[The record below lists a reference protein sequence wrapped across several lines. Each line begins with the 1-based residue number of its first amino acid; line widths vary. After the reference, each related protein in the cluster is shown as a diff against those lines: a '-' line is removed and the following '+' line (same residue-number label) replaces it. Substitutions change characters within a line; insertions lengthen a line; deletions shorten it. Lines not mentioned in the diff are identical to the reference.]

1 MTSGPPLP
9 KRGEIYLVP
18 LPPPVG
24 TGAAAAPKV
33 RPVLVLQNDR
43 DNQNMR
49 HPTVT
54 VAPITTHGVPGR
66 EYDTDVM
73 LPASTANLKHDSK
86 VLLGQIMTIQKSLLG
101 QRVGQLDDE
110 TMDNVETALLIALGV
125 IEPA

>member
-1 MTSGPPLP
+1 MNSGLSLS

-18 LPPPVG
+18 LPLPVG
-24 TGAAAAPKV
+24 AGAVTAPKV
-33 RPVLVLQNDR
+33 RPVLILQNDR
-43 DNQNMR
+43 DNQNPR

-73 LPASTANLKHDSK
+73 LPASTASLERDSK

-110 TMDNVETALLIALGV
+110 TMDDVETALLIALGV